1 MWAATPAILVLKAL
15 FSIVYFFGSIL
26 RINVSCRYSFS
37 KFFEKEERARGANVP
52 KFFYVA

>member
-1 MWAATPAILVLKAL
+1 MAAKPAILVLKVM
-15 FSIVYFFGSIL
+15 FTIVYCFGSIL

-52 KFFYVA
+52 KFFM